1 MEQRCSEIP
10 KAAYEYA
17 EIERMVKV
25 AKQYD
30 LLTET
35 VWSFAKAVQK
45 GFEIEAATSEAL
57 SIRGLKEKTGEGLP
71 K

>member
-1 MEQRCSEIP
+1 MEQRSSKIP

-17 EIERMVKV
+17 AIERMVKI

-30 LLTET
+30 LVTET

-45 GFEIEAATSEAL
+45 GYEIEAATSEAL
-57 SIRGLKEKTGEGLP
+57 RIRGLKEKTGEGP

>member
-1 MEQRCSEIP
+1 MEQRSSVIP

-17 EIERMVKV
+17 AIERMVKV

-30 LLTET
+30 LVTET
-35 VWSFAKAVQK
+35 IWSLAKAVQN

-57 SIRGLKEKTGEGLP
+57 RTRGLKEKTDEVLP